1 MSKTL
6 GARRRAALLA
16 SISTLV
22 LGLVTANAQAASE
35 TPGDTFPAS
44 VSADGVFAE
53 TGVGQEVTISNDGRY
68 VAFLSHSPDLD
79 PDATA
84 WPQAYVK
91 DLDTGALVLASRGE
105 GAGGPPSNEPGGA
118 LAGVESPLISGDGRY
133 LAFETR
139 ADNLVS
145 GFPATSE
152 PVRHVYRR
160 DLQTGETVLVD
171 RVTGPAGA
179 ILPLEARVQS
189 ISADGRYVVFNAEVE
204 DLEDPLGGHAAGNKT
219 TYVCDLRDGTTI
231 AVDRAAG
238 LQGDLANSGAE
249 EGAISRD
256 GRYVLFTSAATNLDP
271 EANGAFQ
278 VYRRDLQTG
287 ETLLVSR
294 SNPTGPIP
302 AGEPGDG
309 ESFEAVFVGSSDCKV
324 AFLGVGTTNL
334 NPGPEDPALG
344 IYLRDF
350 CASPPSTTLVSIDE
364 DGEPFEEAISPI
376 ATDDGRI
383 AFEGENLF
391 PGVRHLYLRDLRNSQ
406 TTLMDRASGANGDPA
421 DRLVEWGAL
430 SANGCRAA
438 FTSAAAQLTTNSPP
452 SDTFQVYVR
461 QLASCKAAV
470 KAPPGGTPASGRQGG
485 GGGDPGLVARTRI
498 KIADLS
504 GEAMV
509 LDFSGAGRAV
519 LRIRRLLTEPRRRW
533 KLVRRVVAN
542 STQAGRVRVGLPE
555 LPPGRYRISVHLQG
569 SHRPPLVRQLVTGG

>member
-22 LGLVTANAQAASE
+22 LAIVSTAAQAASE

-44 VSADGVFAE
+44 VSAGGAYPQ

-68 VAFLSHSPDLD
+68 VAFLSHSQDLD
-79 PDATA
+79 PEATA

-91 DLDTGALVLASRGE
+91 DLDTGALILASRGE
-105 GAGGPPSNEPGGA
+105 GAAGPPSNEPGGA
-118 LAGVESPLISGDGRY
+118 LAGVERPLISGDGRY

-145 GFPATSE
+145 GFPPTAE

-160 DLQTGETVLVD
+160 DLQTGETALVD
-171 RVTGPAGA
+171 RVSGPAGA

-189 ISADGRYVVFNAEVE
+189 ISADGRYVAFNAEVE
-204 DLEDPLGGHAAGNKT
+204 DLEDPLGRHEAANKT
-219 TYVCDLRDGTTI
+219 TYVRDLQNGTTT
-231 AVDRAAG
+231 AVDRAG
-238 LQGDLANSGAE
+238 GPQGDLANSGAE

-271 EANGAFQ
+271 EANGSFQ

-287 ETLLVSR
+287 ETLLISR
-294 SNPTGPIP
+294 SNPTGPLP

-309 ESFEAVFVGSSDCKV
+309 ESFEAVFAGSSDCRV

-350 CASPPSTTLVSIDE
+350 CSSPPSTALVSLDE
-364 DGEPFEEAISPI
+364 DGEAFEEAFRPT
-376 ATDDGRI
+376 ATDDGGI

-391 PGVRHLYLRDLRNSQ
+391 PEVRHLYLRDPAGSQ
-406 TTLMDRASGANGDPA
+406 TTLMDRANGVGGDPA
-421 DRLVEWGAL
+421 DRLVEWGVLA
-430 SANGCRAA
+430 ANGCRAA
-438 FTSAAAQLTTNSPP
+438 FTSAAGQLTANPP

-461 QLASCKAAV
+461 QLTSCKAPV
-470 KAPPGGTPASGRQGG
+470 KAPPGGTPPSGRQGG
-485 GGGDPGLVARTRI
+485 GSGDPVPSRRTRI
-498 KIADLS
+498 KIASLS
-504 GEAMV
+504 SEAMV
-509 LDFSGAGRAV
+509 LDFSAAGRAV
-519 LRIRRLLTEPRRRW
+519 LRIRRLLTEPRHRW
-533 KLVRRVVAN
+533 KLVRRVVAR
-542 STQAGRVRVGLPE
+542 STEAGRLRVGLPG

-569 SHRPPLVRQLVTGG
+569 SHRPPLVRWLLTPG